1 MNLEKPEIQLKVFL
15 WLIAL
20 HSLSVGIG
28 LILFSPSY
36 LEIFGFNNYS
46 YTFFQAQGG
55 VFHIVMSV
63 AYLMASKYMYKSPGL
78 IYFSIAAKSMATVFL
93 IIYFL
98 FVEKSWMIIMSAI
111 GDGAMA
117 VILFYLYKKFWVTNT
132 N

>member
-1 MNLEKPEIQLKVFL
+1 MNLEKPEIQLKIFL

-20 HSLSVGIG
+20 HSISVGIG
-28 LILFSPSY
+28 LILFPPSY
-36 LEIFGFNNYS
+36 LEIFGFYNYS

-63 AYLMASKYMYKSPGL
+63 AYLMAIKYIYKSPGL
-78 IYFSIAAKSMATVFL
+78 IYFSIAAKSMATIFL

-98 FVEKSWMIIMSAI
+98 FVEQSWMIIMSAT
-111 GDGAMA
+111 GDATMGI
-117 VILFYLYKKFWVTNT
+117 VLFYLYKKFQTINI

>member
-1 MNLEKPEIQLKVFL
+1 MNLEKPEVQLKVFL

-28 LILFSPSY
+28 LILFSSSY

-55 VFHIVMSV
+55 VFHIVMCV
-63 AYLMASKYMYKSPGL
+63 AYLMASKYMYKSPDL
-78 IYFSIAAKSMATVFL
+78 INFSILAKSMATVFL
-93 IIYFL
+93 IVYFL
-98 FVEKSWMIIMSAI
+98 IKEQSWMIIMSAFV
-111 GDGAMA
+111 DAAMA
-117 VILFYLYKKFWVTNT
+117 IILFYLYKKFRVTNT